1 MTPPDPTSAL
11 WPLESACR
19 TQDGASQSTATPP
32 SASPGELA
40 VQQGCKAADTESPDL
55 PPSDTGQETEEAEAG
70 NEVPETLSAREC
82 RFADELAS
90 GTSLANAA
98 TAVGISSRSARR
110 WRKKPEIAEAIRARL
125 AENVSMAR
133 AILSA
138 GASKAAIGLVA
149 MASGTSPA
157 EAARC
162 SACRGVLE
170 TTLKLTE
177 IEDLQTELAAI
188 KAQLAALRGGQRR
201 GRM

>member
-1 MTPPDPTSAL
+1 MSDVEPPDLHVVPVS
-11 WPLESACR
+11 ESG
-19 TQDGASQSTATPP
+19 QNPD
-32 SASPGELA
+32 E
-40 VQQGCKAADTESPDL
+40 ADEGDEP
-55 PPSDTGQETEEAEAG
+55 AEG
-70 NEVPETLSAREC
+70 LSVRQT

-90 GTSLANAA
+90 GTSLADAA
-98 TAVGISSRSARR
+98 SAVGISSRSARR
-110 WRKKPEIAEAIRARL
+110 WRKKPDIAEAIRARL
-125 AENVSMAR
+125 TENLSMAR

-149 MASGTSPA
+149 MSAGTAPA
-157 EAARC
+157 EAARV

-188 KAQLAALRGGQRR
+188 KAQLATMPGIHRQ